1 MSIYLNLFVY
11 DSKSKFLLLDSW
23 FYDEIMDIDVGCIDF
38 FKFLYVATV
47 TVDHGILCFS
57 SKSSFNS

>member
-1 MSIYLNLFVY
+1 MN

-23 FYDEIMDIDVGCIDF
+23 FYDEIMDIDDGSIDF
-38 FKFLYVATV
+38 FKFLCVPTV
-47 TVDHGILCFS
+47 TVDHGILYFS